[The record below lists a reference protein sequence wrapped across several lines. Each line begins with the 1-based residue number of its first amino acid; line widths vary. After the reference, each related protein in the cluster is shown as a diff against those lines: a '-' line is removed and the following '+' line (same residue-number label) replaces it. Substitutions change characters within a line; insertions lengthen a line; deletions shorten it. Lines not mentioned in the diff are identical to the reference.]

1 MKKIISIF
9 ALFMAVS
16 ATAMTNTCDQLN
28 SAHTACDRSAVSG
41 ARFAGLGGLFGNQDE
56 SKVPVKYRHRASSSR
71 FVGLG
76 GLFGNQDESVVA
88 INFQQE
94 NIAMSARFSGLGGLF
109 SGQRAPEI
117 SPNPVLASVL

>member
-9 ALFMAVS
+9 ALFMTVS
-16 ATAMTNTCDQLN
+16 ATAMANTCDQLN
-28 SAHTACDRSAVSG
+28 SAHTACDGSAVSS
-41 ARFAGLGGLFGNQDE
+41 ARFAGLGGLFGSQRE
-56 SKVPVKYRHRASSSR
+56 SEVSVKYQHRASSSR

-76 GLFGNQDESVVA
+76 GLFGHQDESVVA